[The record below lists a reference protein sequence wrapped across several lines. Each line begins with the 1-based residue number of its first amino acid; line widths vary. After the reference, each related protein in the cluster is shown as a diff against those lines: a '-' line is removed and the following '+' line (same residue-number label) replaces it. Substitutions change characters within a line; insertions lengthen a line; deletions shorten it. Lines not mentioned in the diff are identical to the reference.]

1 MKQIKNVFGICM
13 LAAAFFA
20 TSSAHA
26 QTAAKK
32 SNTYLVVAS
41 NGPSFTSPKEAIQ
54 ILEKGILPT
63 FAAIQKLQCEGKI
76 VAGGLPVG
84 ERSLIMVV
92 RASSNKEVDRML
104 RTLPA
109 WGAMQWKVTALES
122 FSGRASHEQ
131 EILGELKKMTM
142 K

>member
-1 MKQIKNVFGICM
+1 MMQYKKVFGLCM
-13 LAAAFFA
+13 LAVAFVAA
-20 TSSAHA
+20 SSVQA
-26 QTAAKK
+26 QEAAKK
-32 SNTYLVVAS
+32 SSTYLVVAS

-54 ILEKGILPT
+54 VLEKGILPT
-63 FAAIQKLQCEGKI
+63 FAAIQKLQREGKI

-84 ERSLIMVV
+84 ERTLIMVV
-92 RASSNKEVDRML
+92 KASSNKEVDRLL

-109 WGAMQWKVTALES
+109 WGALQWKVTPLET